1 MGEAELERGISAV
14 GVSDRCFFIGPREEA
29 LVAAAEI
36 ALELRFPPTYR
47 RFVRELGAGSVGSH
61 EFYGVT
67 DGDFAHGVV
76 PNGIWLTL
84 DERKNLS
91 LPRHLLIVGDTGM
104 GEYYAVDTSR
114 RGSDNESPVVVW
126 APERASDG
134 DELEVVAEDFG
145 SFFLSA
151 IEGEFGP
158 S

>member
-1 MGEAELERGISAV
+1 M
-14 GVSDRCFFIGPREEA
+14 
-29 LVAAAEI
+29 
-36 ALELRFPPTYR
+36 
-47 RFVRELGAGSVGSH
+47 GAGSVGSH

-114 RGSDNESPVVVW
+114 RDSDNESPVVVW

-151 IEGEFGP
+151 IENEFGP